1 MQSISNELEEKK
13 VSLEREEKERKE
25 GRGPPIFRKKAVC
38 PKISLLAAAAVEWR
52 LIYFPT
58 PSPPLSR

>member
-13 VSLEREEKERKE
+13 VSLEREKKGRK
-25 GRGPPIFRKKAVC
+25 GPYISKKAVC
-38 PKISLLAAAAVEWR
+38 PKIPLLAAAAVEWR